1 MECETEEWEW
11 NETKEWEW
19 DVRTVVA
26 TLGLSTAHRSLCGSK
41 REGVFRQEARLCEGC
56 LV

>member
-1 MECETEEWEW
+1 MRLEYETE
-11 NETKEWEW
+11 EWEW
-19 DVRTVVA
+19 DVRTVFT
-26 TLGLSTAHRSLCGSK
+26 TLGSSIAHRPLCGSE